1 MDIRRLTELF
11 AAEAAAHLRLLNK
24 GILGLESERVASSLE
39 EAFRAVHTIKGLAA
53 TMSYR
58 RVTALSHELE
68 DTLVELRSGSR
79 AVNTG
84 VVDELLTR
92 ADALEAAVAA
102 ALSGADQARE
112 ARVDGGVRVARV
124 QLGADTPLKAARAM
138 LVVRAA
144 QRAGILEA
152 HEPAAFGEDFEGD
165 IVLRLVRGADEAA
178 AEAAIRSAGEV
189 TAVVFESAAAPEAS
203 PAPAAEGGAFHK
215 VRVDRRRLD
224 DVAGGI
230 GELSV
235 LHARLEAGLTNGG
248 GGEALHRMG
257 GLLAELQQTIMAIR
271 MVPLSEVF
279 DRLPRVVRDA
289 ARALDKDA
297 ELHIEGGG
305 VEVDRAIAEELRDP
319 LVHLLRN
326 AVDHGLETRAEREAA
341 GKAPAGRLELRVMR
355 ERNSVRVEVC
365 DDGRGIRVD
374 RVVARAREIGL
385 LAEQAPDAVPTEE
398 VLRLISSPGFST
410 AERVTELSGRGVGLD
425 AVVNR
430 VRALG
435 GAIDL
440 TTESGAGTTFTL
452 RVPVTLAIAQALLV
466 RVGGEEYAVPLT
478 HVREALELDGVML
491 VGVAGR
497 ESVRVRDDLLPLIR
511 LRRVLQISGGGEEGA
526 ALVAEVGERRA
537 AVAVDKLVARE
548 QILVKPFDAPVG
560 TLPVFSGATL
570 LADGRPALI
579 LDPSSVL

>member
-1 MDIRRLTELF
+1 MDVRRFTELF
-11 AAEAAAHLRLLNK
+11 AAEAAEHLRLLNK
-24 GILGLESERVASSLE
+24 GILGLETDRVAASLE

-68 DTLVELRSGSR
+68 DSLVELRSG
-79 AVNTG
+79 AVAVSAG

-92 ADALEAAVAA
+92 ADELEAAVAA
-102 ALSGADQARE
+102 ALSGADGAPEASSAGDARL
-112 ARVDGGVRVARV
+112 ARVR
-124 QLGADTPLKAARAM
+124 LGADTPLKAARAV

-144 QRAGILEA
+144 ERAGILEA
-152 HEPAAFGEDFEGD
+152 HEPATFGEDFEGD
-165 IVLRLVRGADEAA
+165 IVLRLVRGTDEGA

-189 TAVVFESAAAPEAS
+189 ADVMFESATAAQPAQS
-203 PAPAAEGGAFHK
+203 PDQDTAFHQ

-235 LHARLEAGLTNGG
+235 LHARLEAGATNGG
-248 GGEALHRMG
+248 NGQALHRMG
-257 GLLAELQQTIMAIR
+257 GLLAELQRTIMAIR
-271 MVPLSEVF
+271 MLPLSEVF

-289 ARALDKDA
+289 ARALGKDA
-297 ELHIEGGG
+297 ELHVESAN

-326 AVDHGLETRAEREAA
+326 ALDHGLETRAEREAA
-341 GKAPAGRLELRVMR
+341 GKPPVGRLELRVTR

-365 DDGRGIRVD
+365 DDGRGIRVE
-374 RVVARAREIGL
+374 RVVARAKEIGL
-385 LAEQAPDAVPTEE
+385 LSAHAPDAVPTDE

-410 AERVTELSGRGVGLD
+410 VEHVTEFSGRGVGLD
-425 AVVNR
+425 AVVSR

-440 TTESGAGTTFTL
+440 MTEQGIGTTFTL
-452 RVPVTLAIAQALLV
+452 RVPVTLALAQALLV

-478 HVREALELDGVML
+478 HVREALELDEVTL

-511 LRRVLQISGGGEEGA
+511 LRRVLQISGGEEEGA

-537 AVAVDKLVARE
+537 AVAVDELIGRE
-548 QILVKPFDAPVG
+548 QILVKPFDAPIG

-570 LADGRPALI
+570 LANGRPALI